1 MTIALGEILSYFAA
15 NNKNYRMGFNLKK
28 LKLTV
33 VYILTGSNDCLNK
46 SMLIELSFATVQF
59 QLSRL
64 NGI

>member
-1 MTIALGEILSYFAA
+1 MTIALGEILSYLAA
-15 NNKNYRMGFNLKK
+15 NNKNYRMGSNLKK

-46 SMLIELSFATVQF
+46 SMLIELSFATIPF

>member
-1 MTIALGEILSYFAA
+1 MTIALGKILSYFAA

-28 LKLTV
+28 ITV

-46 SMLIELSFATVQF
+46 SMLIELSFATIPF

-64 NGI
+64 NDI